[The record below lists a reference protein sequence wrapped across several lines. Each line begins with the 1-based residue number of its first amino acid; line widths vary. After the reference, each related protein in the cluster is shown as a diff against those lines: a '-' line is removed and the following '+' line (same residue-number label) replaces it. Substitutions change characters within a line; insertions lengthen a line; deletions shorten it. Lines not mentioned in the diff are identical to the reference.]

1 MERFITTL
9 FTKLFPRDFKTNAA
23 WYLLRF
29 LYSSNPSAFQV
40 IKAADDPN
48 GIHAGKDGKMYISI
62 AVNAPSAKTLT
73 LHIYVSK
80 NFGLYK
86 ALQVTSKI
94 KDETGYYMTHTVAN
108 FVGPTET
115 KTS

>member
-1 MERFITTL
+1 M
-9 FTKLFPRDFKTNAA
+9 
-23 WYLLRF
+23 LRF
-29 LYSSNPSAFQV
+29 LYSCNPSAFQV

-48 GIHAGKDGKMYISI
+48 GVHAGSDGKMYISV
-62 AVNAPSAKTLT
+62 AVNGPGAMILT

-94 KDETGYYMTHTVAN
+94 KDETGYYMVHTVAN